1 MVEQFGGDPNLLGP
15 LVRDYEYL
23 AGEVAKV
30 L

>member
-1 MVEQFGGDPNLLGP
+1 MVERSGGQPKLLGP

-23 AGEVAKV
+23 AAEVAKV